1 MQNLRNKA
9 YSLLRRSESFFKT
22 DMVYLSKGGF
32 WLLSGQVISLAI
44 SFGLSV
50 AFANLLYQYEYGTYR
65 YILSVAGMLGIIS
78 LSGLPT
84 ALTRSVAKGRSDS
97 LWLAFFTNLKWSL
110 LMTVGAGAI
119 GLYYLLHGNNTLG
132 ISLLVAGALS
142 PLLDSGE
149 LYNSFLNGTQQFKRS
164 SIYRTLRTLFNSAG
178 MLLALWFTR
187 DPLYLVIVYFF
198 LHTLSV
204 TWIFFRVAREVP
216 RTTIDNPEMI
226 RLGVHTSF
234 INGLASFADKIDNI
248 LVFQF
253 LGPIQLAIYNFA
265 VLLPTHMSGITKN
278 IGTLATPRFAQ
289 MEKSSVQKTL
299 VSKSLMIALVGGV
312 LAVGYILIA
321 PLLFNWFFPQY
332 LDAIIYSQVYA
343 VILVFSAALPVAL
356 LDVHLAIK
364 EKYKANF
371 LASFSKIILIFCG
384 VFFYGLWGLIVAR
397 IISKVVSVYVAFFF
411 SKRI

>member
-1 MQNLRNKA
+1 MI
-9 YSLLRRSESFFKT
+9 
-22 DMVYLSKGGF
+22 YLTQGGF
-32 WLLSGQVISLAI
+32 WLLFGQMVSLAI
-44 SFGLSV
+44 SFGMSV
-50 AFANLLYQYEYGTYR
+50 VFANLLYQYEYGTYR
-65 YILSVAGMLGIIS
+65 YILSIVGMLGVIS

-119 GLYYLLHGNNTLG
+119 GLYYLLHDNITLG
-132 ISLLVAGALS
+132 VSLLVAGALS

-164 SIYRTLRTLFNSAG
+164 SKYRILSTLFNSVG
-178 MLLALWFTR
+178 MLLVLWFTR
-187 DPLYLVIVYFF
+187 DPLYLVIAYFF

-216 RTTIDNPEMI
+216 RTSTDNPEMI

-234 INGLASFADKIDNI
+234 INGLAGFADKIDNI

-265 VLLPTHMSGITKN
+265 VLLPTHISGITKN
-278 IGTLATPRFAQ
+278 IGTLATPKFAQ
-289 MEKSSVQKTL
+289 MEKDSVQKTL
-299 VSKSLMIALVGGV
+299 VSKSLLIALVGGI
-312 LAVGYILIA
+312 LAIGYILVA
-321 PLLFNWFFPQY
+321 PLLFKWFFPQY
-332 LDAIIYSQVYA
+332 LDAVIYSQVYA
-343 VILVFSAALPVAL
+343 IILIFSAALPVAL
-356 LDVHLAIK
+356 LDAHLAIK
-364 EKYKANF
+364 EKYAATF
-371 LASFSKIILIFCG
+371 MASISKIILIFCG
-384 VFFYGLWGLIVAR
+384 IFFYGLWGLIVAR
-397 IISKVVSVYVAFFF
+397 IISKMLAVYLAFFF